1 MEYTGYSKSDI
12 EKMLSI
18 IHNGEPYVTP
28 CDEDPYHDYEEPYEN
43 PCENPYDEEPYEDTP
58 YDQDEPYEDIYD
70 IEEPY
75 EDSPYDEEHPYYI
88 FEKKHESNGDEHKY
102 ESNGDEH
109 NESNEKSD
117 IFQLVMKS
125 IMTEDM
131 VTFQKYINFLS
142 EQEIQFLYDIMNQTP
157 EKKEK
162 RPQKETEKETKKSVF
177 KKLSEYKRL

>member
-1 MEYTGYSKSDI
+1 MEYTGYSKADI

-18 IHNGEPYVTP
+18 IHNGEPYITP
-28 CDEDPYHDYEEPYEN
+28 CDEDLYEEPYEEPYEN
-43 PCENPYDEEPYEDTP
+43 PYDEEPDVDTP
-58 YDQDEPYEDIYD
+58 NDKDEPYEDIYD

-75 EDSPYDEEHPYYI
+75 VETPYDDYI
-88 FEKKHESNGDEHKY
+88 FEKKHKHESNGDEHKY
-102 ESNGDEH
+102 ESNE
-109 NESNEKSD
+109 NSD